1 MLVVYGQGLGAI
13 VVVERKPDAAKAGQA
28 GMLDALPSIS
38 LDGVTAHELATQLGT
53 VLTWDRGGVSYVL
66 AGSIPT
72 SAAESAARSLK

>member
-1 MLVVYGQGLGAI
+1 MIYGQGLGAI

-53 VLTWDRGGVSYVL
+53 VLGWDRGGVSYVL

>member
-1 MLVVYGQGLGAI
+1 V
-13 VVVERKPDAAKAGQA
+13 
-28 GMLDALPSIS
+28 S

-53 VLTWDRGGVSYVL
+53 VVGWDRAGVTYVL